1 MENQVPEDVVKER
14 FNRLLNRVQE
24 IAAVVCSRHEGTIQD
39 VLVEEVNH
47 QDNSLGTG
55 RMGNNTVV
63 HFKGEASMIG
73 KVVSVRLLSCKGFY
87 NMGEVV
93 LQDNK

>member
-1 MENQVPEDVVKER
+1 
-14 FNRLLNRVQE
+14 
-24 IAAVVCSRHEGTIQD
+24 
-39 VLVEEVNH
+39 
-47 QDNSLGTG
+47 
-55 RMGNNTVV
+55 MGNNTVV

-87 NMGEVV
+87 YMGEVV